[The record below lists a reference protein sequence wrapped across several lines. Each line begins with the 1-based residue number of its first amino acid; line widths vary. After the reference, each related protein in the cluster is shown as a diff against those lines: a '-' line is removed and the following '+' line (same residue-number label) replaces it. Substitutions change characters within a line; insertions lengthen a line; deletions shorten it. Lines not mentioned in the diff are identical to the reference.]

1 MIAKILPLILVCLAT
16 LTADAQERK
25 VNYEE
30 AKVPDY
36 RLPPIL
42 EMPDGTAIT
51 HANAWTTK
59 GRPATL

>member
-42 EMPDGTAIT
+42 EMPCLLYTSPSPRD
-51 HANAWTTK
+51 
-59 GRPATL
+59 